1 MLNERIK
8 NQEVMKKVV
17 SAEVAASLVKDGMVI
32 GVSGFS
38 PSGYPKAVPLALA
51 QRVKDTGEKMKLT
64 LYTGA
69 SVGAEIDGAW
79 SEVGI
84 ISKRMPYQ
92 TNSGLRNNINKG
104 LTEYIDMNLSV
115 MPQFVNYGFLPKV
128 NIAIIE
134 ALGIT
139 EEGNIIPTT
148 AVGNTATYVAN
159 ADKIIIEVNENQP
172 LSLEGIADIYTLEN
186 PPFRKP
192 IPIIHTGDR
201 IGTTY
206 IPCKLEK
213 IVAVVMTNMPDKT
226 RPLKAID
233 ETSKAIS
240 KNLIKFLENEVKEK
254 RLPENLLP
262 IQSGVGSVANAVL
275 AGLCESNLK
284 NLTCYTEVIQ
294 DSMLDLIRCGKA
306 KMVSST
312 ALCPSPAGMEA
323 FRRDLDSLKDKIIL
337 RPQEI
342 SNNPE
347 VIRRLGVIAINT
359 ALEVDIYGNVN
370 STHVMGTKMMNGIG
384 GSGDFAENASLTIF
398 TTESIAKKGNIS
410 TIVPIVSHVDHTEHN
425 VMVIV
430 TEQGTA
436 DLRGKSPK
444 ERALAI
450 INNCAH
456 PDYRPQLLEYLEKA
470 QKCSGKHTPHVLC
483 DALSWHI
490 RFMETGTMKKKF
502 IKFDFV
508 NDKNNDKLIVS

>member
-1 MLNERIK
+1 LINDRIRNK
-8 NQEVMKKVV
+8 EIMKKVV
-17 SAEVAASLVKDGMVI
+17 SAEEAASLIKDGMVI
-32 GVSGFS
+32 GVSGFT

-51 QRVKDTGEKMKLT
+51 QRVKTTGEKMKLT

-79 SEVGI
+79 SEAGI

-92 TNSGLRNNINKG
+92 TNANCRNNINKG

-115 MPQFVNYGFLPKV
+115 MPQFVNYGFIPKV
-128 NIAIIE
+128 NVAIIE
-134 ALGIT
+134 ALAIT
-139 EEGNIIPTT
+139 EDGNIIPTT
-148 AVGNTATYVAN
+148 AVGNAATYCEN
-159 ADKIIIEVNENQP
+159 ADIIIVEINENQP
-172 LSLEGIADIYTLEN
+172 LALEGIADIYTLEN

-192 IPIIHTGDR
+192 IPITHSGDR

-206 IPCKLEK
+206 IPCSLEK
-213 IVAVVMTNMPDKT
+213 IAAVVMTNMPDKT
-226 RPLKAID
+226 RPLAAID
-233 ETSKAIS
+233 DISKAIS
-240 KNLIKFLENEVKEK
+240 KNLISFLENEVKEG
-254 RLPENLLP
+254 RFPENLLP
-262 IQSGVGSVANAVL
+262 LQSGVGSVANAVL
-275 AGLCESNLK
+275 AGLCESNFK

-306 KMVSST
+306 DMVSAT
-312 ALCPSPAGMEA
+312 AVSPSPEGMVA
-323 FRRDLDSLKDKIIL
+323 FRRDLDSLKDKIVL

-347 VIRRLGVIAINT
+347 VVRRLGVIAMNT

-384 GSGDFAENASLTIF
+384 GSGDYASNASLTIF
-398 TTESIAKKGNIS
+398 TTESIAKKGDIS
-410 TIVPIVSHVDHTEHN
+410 SIVPLVSHVDHTEHN

-430 TEQGTA
+430 TEQGIA

-456 PDYRPQLLEYLEKA
+456 PDYRPQLLKYLAKA
-470 QKCSGKHTPHVLC
+470 GECSGKHTPHVLC

-490 RFMETGTMKKKF
+490 RFTETGTMKQK
-502 IKFDFV
+502 
-508 NDKNNDKLIVS
+508 

>member
-1 MLNERIK
+1 MVSERIRNK
-8 NQEVMKKVV
+8 EVMKKVV
-17 SAEVAASLVKDGMVI
+17 SAQEAASLIKDGMVI

-38 PSGYPKAVPLALA
+38 PSGYPKDVPLALA
-51 QRVKDTGEKMKLT
+51 ERVNSTGEKMKLT

-79 SEVGI
+79 AKAGI

-92 TNSGLRNNINKG
+92 TDNDLRKTINEG
-104 LTEYIDMNLSV
+104 LTDYIDMNLSV
-115 MPQFVNYGFLPKV
+115 MPQFVNYGFLPKINV
-128 NIAIIE
+128 AIIE
-134 ALGIT
+134 ALAIT

-148 AVGNTATYVAN
+148 AVGNSATFVAN
-159 ADKIIIEVNENQP
+159 ADVVIIEVNEHQP
-172 LSLEGIADIYTLEN
+172 LSLEGMADIYTLEN

-192 IPIIHTGDR
+192 IPITHPGDR

-206 IPCKLEK
+206 IACGLEK
-213 IVAVVMTNMPDKT
+213 IAAVVMTNSPDKT
-226 RPLKAID
+226 RPLGPID

-240 KNLIKFLENEVKEK
+240 KNLIEFLENEVKEG

-262 IQSGVGSVANAVL
+262 LQSGVGSVANAVL

-312 ALCPSPAGMEA
+312 ALSPSPAGMED
-323 FRRDLDSLKDKIIL
+323 FRRDIDSLKDKIIL

-347 VIRRLGVIAINT
+347 VIRRLGIIAMNT

-384 GSGDFAENASLTIF
+384 GSGDFSSNASLTIF
-398 TTESIAKKGNIS
+398 TTQSIAKKGDIS
-410 TIVPIVSHVDHTEHN
+410 SIVPMVSHVDHTEHN

-456 PDYRPQLLEYLEKA
+456 PDYRPQLLEYLEEA
-470 QKCSGKHTPHVLC
+470 ECCGGKHTPHVLC

-490 RFMETGTMKKKF
+490 RFMETGTMKK
-502 IKFDFV
+502 
-508 NDKNNDKLIVS
+508 NL

>member
-1 MLNERIK
+1 
-8 NQEVMKKVV
+8 MKKVV
-17 SAEVAASLVKDGMVI
+17 SAQEAAGLIKDGMVV
-32 GVSGFS
+32 GVSGFT
-38 PSGYPKAVPLALA
+38 PSGYPKDVPLALA
-51 QRVKDTGEKMKLT
+51 QRVKSTGEKMKLT

-79 SEVGI
+79 TEAGI

-92 TNSGLRNNINKG
+92 TNSNLRNCINKG
-104 LTEYIDMNLSV
+104 LTEYIDMNLSC

-128 NIAIIE
+128 NVAIIE
-134 ALGIT
+134 ALAIT

-148 AVGNTATYVAN
+148 AVGNAATYVEN
-159 ADKIIIEVNENQP
+159 ADMVIIEVNENQP

-192 IPIIHTGDR
+192 IPITHPGDR

-213 IVAVVMTNMPDKT
+213 IAAVVMTNTSDKT
-226 RPLKAID
+226 RALKPID

-240 KNLIKFLENEVKEK
+240 KNLINFLENEVKEG

-262 IQSGVGSVANAVL
+262 LQSGVGNVANAVL
-275 AGLCESNLK
+275 AGLCETNLK
-284 NLTCYTEVIQ
+284 KLTCYTEVIQ

-306 KMVSST
+306 EMVSAT
-312 ALCPSPAGMEA
+312 ALSPSPTGMEA
-323 FRRDLDSLKDKIIL
+323 FRRDVGSLKDKIVL

-347 VIRRLGVIAINT
+347 VIRRLGVIAMNT

-384 GSGDFAENASLTIF
+384 GSGDFAGNASLTIF
-398 TTESIAKKGNIS
+398 TTESIAKGGDIS
-410 TIVPIVSHVDHTEHN
+410 SIVPIVSHVDHTEHN

-444 ERALAI
+444 ERAVAI

-470 QKCSGKHTPHVLC
+470 ECCAGKHTPHVLC
-483 DALSWHI
+483 DALSWHV
-490 RFMETGTMKKKF
+490 RFMETGTMKMNKK
-502 IKFDFV
+502 
-508 NDKNNDKLIVS
+508 L

>member
-1 MLNERIK
+1 MVSERIR

-17 SAEVAASLVKDGMVI
+17 SAEEAANLIKDGMVV
-32 GVSGFS
+32 GVSGFT

-51 QRVKDTGEKMKLT
+51 QKVKSTGEKMKLI

-79 SEVGI
+79 TEAGI
-84 ISKRMPYQ
+84 VSKRMPYQ
-92 TNSGLRNNINKG
+92 TNSELRNSINKG
-104 LTEYIDMNLSV
+104 ITEYIDMNLSC

-128 NIAIIE
+128 NVAIIE
-134 ALGIT
+134 ALAIT

-148 AVGNTATYVAN
+148 AVGNAATYVEN
-159 ADKIIIEVNENQP
+159 ADMVIIEVNENQP
-172 LSLEGIADIYTLEN
+172 LSLEGIADIYTLQN

-192 IPIIHTGDR
+192 IPITHSGDR

-206 IPCKLEK
+206 ITCGLEK
-213 IVAVVMTNMPDKT
+213 IAAVVMTNVADKT
-226 RPLKAID
+226 RSLKPID

-240 KNLIKFLENEVKEK
+240 KNLINFLENEVKEG

-262 IQSGVGSVANAVL
+262 LQSGVGSVANAVL
-275 AGLCESNLK
+275 AGLCESDLK

-306 KMVSST
+306 EMVSAT
-312 ALCPSPAGMEA
+312 AISPSPTGMED
-323 FRRDLDSLKDKIIL
+323 FRRDFDSLKDKIVL

-347 VIRRLGVIAINT
+347 VIRRLGVIAMNT

-384 GSGDFAENASLTIF
+384 GSGDFASNAYLTIF
-398 TTESIAKKGNIS
+398 TTQSIAKNGDIS
-410 TIVPIVSHVDHTEHN
+410 SIVPLVSHVDHTEHN

-456 PDYRPQLLEYLEKA
+456 PDYRPQLLEYFKKA
-470 QKCSGKHTPHVLC
+470 ECCAGKHTPHVLC

-490 RFMETGTMKKKF
+490 RFIETGTMKKM
-502 IKFDFV
+502 
-508 NDKNNDKLIVS
+508 